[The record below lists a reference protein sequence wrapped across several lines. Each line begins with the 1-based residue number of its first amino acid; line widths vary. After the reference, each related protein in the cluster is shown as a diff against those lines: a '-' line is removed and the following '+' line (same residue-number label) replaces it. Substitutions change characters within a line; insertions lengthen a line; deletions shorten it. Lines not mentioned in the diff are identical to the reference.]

1 MTDRLSN
8 TKRPTSF
15 MQKYGLFA
23 TCMITGL
30 VVIPGL
36 YFAGQISIEQVNL
49 YGRYM
54 TFAIVALGLDL
65 VWGYTG
71 VLSLCQALFFALGGY
86 AMGMYL
92 AHHGGAGG
100 AEGANGW
107 DIPACLYVVYPYKVG
122 QAPADATL
130 PWFWKASYWL
140 PCAVALGIIIPGI
153 VSAII
158 GYFGFKSRV
167 RGVYFSILS
176 QAITVAAWLVFCMN
190 NMFFCG
196 TNGLTNFKTI
206 AGFDINSTGVKL
218 GLYVVSFLS
227 LVAVYFGCRHIVKS
241 RLGRIL
247 VAIRDDESTL
257 RFSGYHPYIYKTFA
271 FSIGGMIAG
280 YAGVLYAAQQ
290 TIFAPAE
297 MEAAKSILI
306 VVWVAVGGRGTLK
319 GAIAG
324 ALTINILYN
333 TLTSSYP
340 ELWPYILGGL
350 FVAVVLLFPRGLVG
364 LAEDFWESLRGVV
377 SRKGDSAP
385 ATEGTEVAT

>member
-1 MTDRLSN
+1 MTHKN
-8 TKRPTSF
+8 GF
-15 MQKYGLFA
+15 QKYGLLIACLFVS
-23 TCMITGL
+23 L
-30 VVIPGL
+30 VAIPVA
-36 YFAGQISIEQVNL
+36 YFKGWISIEQVNL

-71 VLSLCQALFFALGGY
+71 ILSLCQALFFALGGY

-107 DIPACLYVVYPYKVG
+107 NIPACLYVVYPYKVG
-122 QAPADATL
+122 EVPSDAAL
-130 PWFWKASYWL
+130 PWFWKPSYWL
-140 PCAVALGIIIPGI
+140 SGAIALGIILPGI

-167 RGVYFSILS
+167 RGVYFSILT

-190 NMFFCG
+190 NMFLCG
-196 TNGLTNFKTI
+196 TNGLTRFENI
-206 AGFDINSTGVKL
+206 AGHDVNAPSVKL
-218 GLYVVSFLS
+218 TLYLVSVIS
-227 LVAVYFGCRHIVKS
+227 LIGSYFGCKYLVNS

-247 VAIRDDESTL
+247 IAIRDDENTL
-257 RFSGYHPYIYKTFA
+257 RFSGYHPYIYKTFI
-271 FSIGGMIAG
+271 FSLGGMIAG

-306 VVWVAVGGRGTLK
+306 VVWVAVGGRGSLK

-324 ALTINILYN
+324 ALTINVLYN
-333 TLTSSYP
+333 TLTTSYP
-340 ELWPYILGGL
+340 ELWPYILGTL
-350 FVAVVLLFPRGLVG
+350 FIAVVLLFPRGLVG
-364 LAEDFWESLRGVV
+364 LVSDLWEYTKVQVRGVRPSDV
-377 SRKGDSAP
+377 KPSA
-385 ATEGTEVAT
+385 EGEVA